1 MDCEALPDRLF
12 PRISRKAKM
21 DVVRG
26 QVAGIEVLV
35 EISLGRLLN
44 GRAWKEG
51 TIAVPRD
58 STH

>member
-35 EISLGRLLN
+35 EISHWEDSLMAELGR
-44 GRAWKEG
+44 RAQ
-51 TIAVPRD
+51 
-58 STH
+58 